1 MEDLNVLADSVRNV
15 CQSQGAAS
23 SGGWWSEWGCLFSV
37 VAFMLFVACQHYLD
51 YRIEIERIRNGAKDK
66 RDKDAQEAEQK
77 EQDGDKEVSEG

>member
-23 SGGWWSEWGCLFSV
+23 SGGGWSDWLCLFSV
-37 VAFMLFVACQHYLD
+37 VAFMLFVAFQQYLD
-51 YRIEIERIRNGAKDK
+51 YRIEIEKIRNGAKHK
-66 RDKDAQEAEQK
+66 RNKDAQESAQK